1 MTSFWR
7 DKYFVLALLAGPLIW
22 VGLLLFGLHNT
33 NHTPINLYLF
43 LPILV
48 YPVIEE
54 WFFRGTLQPAL
65 AAYPRLRK
73 KWKAVTLAN
82 VLTSVIFAGLHF
94 ISQPPIWALLVFF
107 PSLVFGW
114 SKERFKTLLAPIVL
128 HVFYNAGFFLLF

>member
-1 MTSFWR
+1 MIAFWR

-22 VGLLLFGLHNT
+22 IGLLLFGLHNT
-33 NHTPINLYLF
+33 NHTPKNLNLL

-65 AAYPRLRK
+65 TAYPRLKK
-73 KWKAVTLAN
+73 KWKALTLAN
-82 VLTSVIFAGLHF
+82 VLTSVAFASLHL
-94 ISQPPIWALLVFF
+94 ISQSPLWAILVFF

-114 SKERFKTLLAPIVL
+114 SMERYKTLFAPVVL
-128 HVFYNAGFFLLF
+128 HVFYNAGFFILL